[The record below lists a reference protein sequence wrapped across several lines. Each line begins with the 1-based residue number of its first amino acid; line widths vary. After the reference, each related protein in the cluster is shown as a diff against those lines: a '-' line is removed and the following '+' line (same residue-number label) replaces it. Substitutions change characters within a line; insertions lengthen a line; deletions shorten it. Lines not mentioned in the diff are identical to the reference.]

1 MTLQQLEYIVAV
13 DRFRH
18 FAKAAAHCHVTQPT
32 LSAMVQ
38 KLEEELEVRLFD
50 RSRQPV
56 CVTRAGAAVVA
67 QARRVLEEAER
78 VKGIVGEEKGSL
90 AGPFRLGILPTIA
103 PYLLPRFLPQTA
115 RRYPEMDVRVVEMKT
130 EHVKRALLHGEIDAG
145 IVAAVPGLADFRE
158 GTLFYEAFCVY
169 VSEGSRLAGSEV
181 VRTADLRG
189 EQLWLLDEGH
199 CFRDQ
204 LLRFCQLKSAQASQ
218 QAYRLGS
225 METFMRMVEG
235 GRGVTFI
242 PQLAVLQLAD
252 TQKRLVRPFAVPRPA
267 RKIELVT
274 RPDYVRLTLLRTLV
288 QEIRASVPKEML
300 ALQPTQTLVT

>member
-1 MTLQQLEYIVAV
+1 MTLQQMEYIVAV

-18 FAKAAAHCHVTQPT
+18 FAKAAEFCHVTQPT

-56 CVTRAGAAVVA
+56 CVTRAGAVVVT
-67 QARRVLEEAER
+67 QARRVLEEVER
-78 VKGIVGEEKGSL
+78 IKGLIMEEKGSL
-90 AGPFRLGILPTIA
+90 AGAFRLGILPTIA

-115 RRYPEMDVRVVEMKT
+115 RRHPEMDVRVVEMKT

-145 IVAAVPGLADFRE
+145 IVAGVAGLEEFRE
-158 GTLFYEAFCVY
+158 EVLFYEAFCAY
-169 VSEGSRLAGSEV
+169 VAEGSKLADCKV

-204 LLRFCQLKSAQASQ
+204 LLHFCQLKSAQASQ

-242 PQLAVLQLAD
+242 PELAVLQLAE
-252 TQKRLVRPFAVPRPA
+252 TQKRLVRPFAIPSPA
-267 RKIELVT
+267 RKIVLLT
-274 RPDYVRLTLLRTLV
+274 RRDYVRLTLLQALV
-288 QEIRASVPKEML
+288 QEIRASVPKDML
-300 ALQPTQTLVT
+300 ALKHTQTLVV